1 MHYVSA
7 LKFACMMVI
16 EATAVPQITSLLSD
30 IFDIRKEVSVVNEHA
45 VLMPLCSQHIQIQC

>member
-1 MHYVSA
+1 
-7 LKFACMMVI
+7 MMVI